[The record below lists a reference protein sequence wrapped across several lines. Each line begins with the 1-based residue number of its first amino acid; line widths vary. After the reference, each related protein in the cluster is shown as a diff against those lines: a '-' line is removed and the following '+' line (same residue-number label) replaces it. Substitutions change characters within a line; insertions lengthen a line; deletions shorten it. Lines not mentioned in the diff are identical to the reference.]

1 MFYYSF
7 ILKLTQMDEETIKAT
22 AYKMKKKN
30 EANRNFHRV
39 KQQLV
44 QTSCVMT
51 ILLVFTLTNFILD

>member
-1 MFYYSF
+1 
-7 ILKLTQMDEETIKAT
+7 MDEETIKAT
-22 AYKMKKKN
+22 AYKMKKKKN

-51 ILLVFTLTNFILD
+51 ILLVFTLANFILD

>member
-22 AYKMKKKN
+22 AYRMKKN

-51 ILLVFTLTNFILD
+51 ILLVFTLANFILD